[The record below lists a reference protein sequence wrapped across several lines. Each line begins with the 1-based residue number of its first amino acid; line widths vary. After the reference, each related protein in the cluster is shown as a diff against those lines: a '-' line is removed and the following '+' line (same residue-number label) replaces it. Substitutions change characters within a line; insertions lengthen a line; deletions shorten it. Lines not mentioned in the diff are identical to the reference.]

1 MNSPMTLAQDF
12 QLHSRDY
19 YVRLPSHALCE
30 IEFEHLH
37 SAHDAAVLDDAPMAQ
52 GKPTRW
58 AGSTEWQGL
67 GPSPAVSLAWD
78 WVVLADGEVRLLSVV
93 PPRTNV
99 QVIDPKGYDL
109 PESQAI
115 PHILDL
121 IESLPWRTKVLQALE
136 AESALTTARH

>member
-1 MNSPMTLAQDF
+1 MNASTLTQDF

-19 YVRLPSHALCE
+19 YVRLPSHALCD

-37 SAHDAAVLDDAPMAQ
+37 SAHDDAVLDDALQ
-52 GKPTRW
+52 THGNDTQR
-58 AGSTEWQGL
+58 AGSTEWHGQ

-78 WVVLADGEVRLLSVV
+78 WVVQADGEIRLLSVV

-109 PESQAI
+109 PQSQAL
-115 PHILDL
+115 PHLLDL
-121 IESLPWRTKVLQALE
+121 IESLPWRTKVLQVLK
-136 AESALTTARH
+136 AESALTAQRH